1 MSADQV
7 EAYGKAAV
15 VGVNGEIEHA
25 SGLIHTL
32 RFGNMF
38 REAVNGT
45 AFLSFTNIRTAPGAL
60 VSLPMIHKSETGKR
74 SHFLTATFQMVDA
87 PAPDEILVA
96 IGASDGSRAHPR
108 ISDRF
113 QDMEEM
119 AKDAAAKAS

>member
-1 MSADQV
+1 M
-7 EAYGKAAV
+7 
-15 VGVNGEIEHA
+15 
-25 SGLIHTL
+25 
-32 RFGNMF
+32 
-38 REAVNGT
+38 
-45 AFLSFTNIRTAPGAL
+45 SFTNIRTAPGAL